1 MGKLGAKRITGII
14 GAVLVLLGSIMPIAT
29 MPLVGG
35 LTLFARSGDGI
46 ILVALTA
53 VGLALFCMKWPRLG
67 STAGLL
73 VLIFVLLELM
83 ITSSV
88 IDKFRTDAAKRAQGI
103 NAITAVAVLNGTG
116 LSFGWFF
123 LIPGA
128 LMMTVAGFVPEKR
141 QPASSGEITLTAPP
155 EPKL

>member
-35 LTLFARSGDGI
+35 LTLFARSGDGLV
-46 ILVALTA
+46 LVALTA

-67 STAGLL
+67 SAAGLL

-83 ITSSV
+83 ITNSV
-88 IDKFRTDAAKRAQGI
+88 IDKFRADATKRAQGI

-116 LSFGWFF
+116 LSFGWLF

-128 LMMTVAGFVPEKR
+128 LMMTIAGFAPEKK
-141 QPASSGEITLTAPP
+141 QPVSPGEITLTAPL